1 MRIMVIEDEAVT
13 RNLFIKFMG
22 PLGYEVVEAV
32 DGVDAFKKIDD
43 KIEIIFL
50 DWLMPNMSGLEF
62 LEQFRVNKKM
72 SHVKIVMVTALSEI
86 DNVVDAMEQGADD
99 YIIKPF
105 NSGVLVEKIKKLL
118 PDRKVN

>member
-13 RNLFIKFMG
+13 RTLFKKFME
-22 PLGYEVVEAV
+22 PHGYTVIEAV
-32 DGVDAFKKIDD
+32 DGVDAFKKIDNE
-43 KIEIIFL
+43 IEIIFL

-62 LEQFRVNKKM
+62 LEQFRVSKKR
-72 SHVKIVMVTALSEI
+72 SHVKIVMLTALSEI

-105 NSGVLVEKIKKLL
+105 TSDILIEKIEKLIQ
-118 PDRKVN
+118 N

>member
-1 MRIMVIEDEAVT
+1 MKIMVVEDETVT
-13 RNLFIKFMG
+13 RNLFKKFMEPHG
-22 PLGYEVVEAV
+22 FEVVEAV
-32 DGVDAFKKIDD
+32 DGLDAFKKMEDD
-43 KIEIIFL
+43 VKVIFL

-72 SHVKIVMVTALSEI
+72 KHVKVIMLTALSEI

-105 NSGVLVEKIKKLL
+105 TSGILLEKLKKL
-118 PDRKVN
+118 DIT